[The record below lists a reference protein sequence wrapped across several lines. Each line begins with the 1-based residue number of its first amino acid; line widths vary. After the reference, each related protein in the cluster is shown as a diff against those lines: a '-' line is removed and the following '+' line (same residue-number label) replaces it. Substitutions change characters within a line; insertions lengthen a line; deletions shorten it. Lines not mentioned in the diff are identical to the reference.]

1 MSVVRHLVS
10 AGVSTNNSVEAAA
23 RTAGNLGFSTI
34 VVADFGRTLCSAE
47 EVHLMALANLHGE
60 YADVRTTDDVINPA
74 AIGHRRPVIF
84 LPGTR

>member
-1 MSVVRHLVS
+1 MSVVRHVVS
-10 AGVSTNNSVEAAA
+10 AGVSTNNFVEAAA

-60 YADVRTTDDVINPA
+60 
-74 AIGHRRPVIF
+74 
-84 LPGTR
+84 